1 MQEAGSISRHPLA
14 VVVRTVARTVGTPG
28 ANATASIT
36 NATAEMVTAIF
47 LNMTILGAPTRVNLP
62 ASLSPDWSFLLIDR
76 TRIKLGIAPRRGRL
90 RLPTDCGAALY
101 DLGHGH
107 ISPVLNTSPPI
118 AADALSS
125 SASSPRGRPYPS
137 KFLTICE
144 APPSQ
149 IGFRSYIAR
158 RRLPHVSKSVC
169 FDNHPRRCIP
179 I

>member
-1 MQEAGSISRHPLA
+1 MAKSYVRSQLRISGR
-14 VVVRTVARTVGTPG
+14 
-28 ANATASIT
+28 IT

-90 RLPTDCGAALY
+90 RLQALY

-107 ISPVLNTSPPI
+107 ISRAEHLPSI

-125 SASSPRGRPYPS
+125 SAGSPRGRPYPS

-149 IGFRSYIAR
+149 IGSSSSSTTT
-158 RRLPHVSKSVC
+158 PC
-169 FDNHPRRCIP
+169 
-179 I
+179 